1 MTLLCSFAQE
11 RRGVMPRQL
20 AQSTLDKF
28 RAVLEEEQAR
38 LAALLEEHE
47 QEREMARLA
56 ETAAE
61 RSPDPTSAEGGSMV
75 FEYEKDLS
83 VDANTEDLLRK
94 AENALA
100 RLDNGEYGICES
112 CGIAIP
118 IARLEVLPYTTLCV
132 ECAQRH

>member
-1 MTLLCSFAQE
+1 MS
-11 RRGVMPRQL
+11 RQL

-28 RAVLEEEQAR
+28 RAVLEDERAR
-38 LAALLEEHE
+38 LKALLEEHE
-47 QEREMARLA
+47 VERENARLA

-61 RSPDPTSAEGGSMV
+61 RSPDPSSAEGGSMA

-94 AENALA
+94 AENALE
-100 RLDNGEYGICES
+100 RLEAGVYGTCES
-112 CGIAIP
+112 CGTAIP
-118 IARLEVLPYTTLCV
+118 VARLEVLPYTTVCV

>member
-1 MTLLCSFAQE
+1 MS
-11 RRGVMPRQL
+11 RQL

-38 LAALLEEHE
+38 LRALLEEHE
-47 QEREMARLA
+47 LEREQARLA

-75 FEYEKDLS
+75 FEYEKELS

-94 AENALA
+94 AGNALE
-100 RLDNGEYGICES
+100 RLDQGEYGICES
-112 CGIAIP
+112 CGVAIP

>member
-1 MTLLCSFAQE
+1 MS
-11 RRGVMPRQL
+11 RQL

-28 RAVLEEEQAR
+28 RAVLEEERVR
-38 LAALLEEHE
+38 LRALLEEHE
-47 QEREMARLA
+47 VERENARLA

-61 RSPDPTSAEGGSMV
+61 RSPDPSSAEGGSMA

-94 AENALA
+94 AENALE
-100 RLDNGEYGICES
+100 RLDAGVYGICES
-112 CGIAIP
+112 CGTAIP
-118 IARLEVLPYTTLCV
+118 VARLEVLPYTTVCV

>member
-1 MTLLCSFAQE
+1 MTLLCSCAQE
-11 RRGVMPRQL
+11 RRGVMSRQL

-38 LAALLEEHE
+38 LRALLEEHE
-47 QEREMARLA
+47 LERENARLA

-94 AENALA
+94 AEYALG
-100 RLDNGEYGICES
+100 RLEQGEFGICES

-118 IARLEVLPYTTLCV
+118 LARLEVLPYTTLCV
-132 ECAQRH
+132 ECAQRR

>member
-1 MTLLCSFAQE
+1 
-11 RRGVMPRQL
+11 MPRQL

-38 LAALLEEHE
+38 LGALLEEHE
-47 QEREMARLA
+47 LEREQARLA

-94 AENALA
+94 ATNALQ
-100 RLDNGEYGICES
+100 RLDQGDYGICES

>member
-1 MTLLCSFAQE
+1 MS
-11 RRGVMPRQL
+11 RQL

-28 RAVLEEEQAR
+28 RAVLEEEQTR
-38 LAALLEEHE
+38 LRDLLEEHE
-47 QEREMARLA
+47 QEREKARLA

-94 AENALA
+94 ATNALE
-100 RLDNGEYGICES
+100 RLKRGEYGICES

-118 IARLEVLPYTTLCV
+118 VARLEVLPYTTLCV
-132 ECAQRH
+132 DCAQRR

>member
-1 MTLLCSFAQE
+1 MS
-11 RRGVMPRQL
+11 RQL
-20 AQSTLDKF
+20 AQSTLDRF
-28 RAVLEEEQAR
+28 RVVLEEERAR
-38 LAALLEEHE
+38 LRSLLEEHE
-47 QEREMARLA
+47 QEREDARLA

-94 AENALA
+94 AENALE
-100 RLDNGEYGICES
+100 RLEEGEYGICES

-118 IARLEVLPYTTLCV
+118 VTRLEVLPYTTLCV

>member
-1 MTLLCSFAQE
+1 MS
-11 RRGVMPRQL
+11 RQL

-38 LAALLEEHE
+38 LRALLEEHE
-47 QEREMARLA
+47 LERERARLA

-75 FEYEKDLS
+75 FEYEKELS

-94 AENALA
+94 AGNALE
-100 RLDNGEYGICES
+100 RLDQGEYGICES
-112 CGIAIP
+112 CGVAIP

>member
-1 MTLLCSFAQE
+1 MS
-11 RRGVMPRQL
+11 RQL

-38 LAALLEEHE
+38 LRALLEEHE
-47 QEREMARLA
+47 LEREQARLA

-75 FEYEKDLS
+75 FEYEKELS

-94 AENALA
+94 AGNALE
-100 RLDNGEYGICES
+100 RLDQGEYGICES
-112 CGIAIP
+112 CGVAIP
-118 IARLEVLPYTTLCV
+118 VARLEVLPYTTLCV

>member
-1 MTLLCSFAQE
+1 MS
-11 RRGVMPRQL
+11 RQL
-20 AQSTLDKF
+20 AKSTLDKF

-38 LAALLEEHE
+38 LRALLEEHE
-47 QEREMARLA
+47 LERENARLA

-75 FEYEKDLS
+75 FEYEKELS

-94 AENALA
+94 AGNALE
-100 RLDNGEYGICES
+100 RLDRGEYGICES
-112 CGIAIP
+112 CGVAIP

>member
-1 MTLLCSFAQE
+1 
-11 RRGVMPRQL
+11 MPRQL

-38 LAALLEEHE
+38 LKALLEEHE
-47 QEREMARLA
+47 LVREQARLA

-61 RSPDPTSAEGGSMV
+61 RSPDPTSAEGGSMA
-75 FEYEKDLS
+75 FEYEKELS

-94 AENALA
+94 AGNALQ
-100 RLDNGEYGICES
+100 RLDQGEYGICES
-112 CGIAIP
+112 CGVAIP
-118 IARLEVLPYTTLCV
+118 IARLEVLPYATLCV

>member
-1 MTLLCSFAQE
+1 
-11 RRGVMPRQL
+11 MPRQL

-38 LAALLEEHE
+38 LRALLEEHE
-47 QEREMARLA
+47 LEREQARLA

-75 FEYEKDLS
+75 FEYEKELS

-94 AENALA
+94 AGYALE
-100 RLDNGEYGICES
+100 RLDKGEYGICES
-112 CGIAIP
+112 CGVAIP

>member
-1 MTLLCSFAQE
+1 MS
-11 RRGVMPRQL
+11 RQL

-28 RAVLEEEQAR
+28 RSVLEEERTR
-38 LAALLEEHE
+38 LRALLEEHE
-47 QEREMARLA
+47 IERENARLA

-61 RSPDPTSAEGGSMV
+61 RSPDPSSAEGGSMA

-94 AENALA
+94 AENALE
-100 RLDNGEYGICES
+100 RLNQGAYGICES
-112 CGIAIP
+112 CGTAIP
-118 IARLEVLPYTTLCV
+118 IARLEVLPYTTVCV

>member
-1 MTLLCSFAQE
+1 MS
-11 RRGVMPRQL
+11 RQL

-28 RAVLEEEQAR
+28 RAILEEERAR
-38 LAALLEEHE
+38 LRALLEEHE
-47 QEREMARLA
+47 VERENARLA

-61 RSPDPTSAEGGSMV
+61 RSPDPSSAEGGSMA

-94 AENALA
+94 AENALE
-100 RLDNGEYGICES
+100 RLDAGAYGICES
-112 CGIAIP
+112 CGTAIP
-118 IARLEVLPYTTLCV
+118 VARLEVLPYTTVCV

>member
-1 MTLLCSFAQE
+1 
-11 RRGVMPRQL
+11 MPRQL

-28 RAVLEEEQAR
+28 RAVLEEEQTR
-38 LAALLEEHE
+38 LRALLEEHE
-47 QEREMARLA
+47 LEREQARLA

-75 FEYEKDLS
+75 FEYEKELS

-94 AENALA
+94 AGYALE
-100 RLDNGEYGICES
+100 RLDKGEYGICES
-112 CGIAIP
+112 CGVAIP